1 MKQNFDIVEKFDLWN
16 EYCEYWIDHSPLLSQ
31 KDIQSS
37 KDERAKADVILNGFI
52 STYLLLSAVEM
63 NLFDVLHETPLDLPE
78 LSKRLNV
85 PETNAYRLVYMLEKM
100 QLVTI
105 KEKIEVTDF
114 SKKFFIPASNSFE
127 PYLWPRIGFTRLFLK
142 KYGPIFSEMVKTNV
156 QFDEIHWPPKNEIE
170 SRNFE
175 PIMTAEVPYLA
186 SFLSQH
192 LLSNSQKDVTMLD
205 VGGGDGTM
213 ASILV
218 KKHLDLYIDILNL
231 PSACSII
238 EETLSRWNT
247 MSKITVF
254 PANFLQDKFP
264 QGYDKILFSRVLVD
278 WEDAVVCMLLKKA
291 FNALKPKGEI
301 YILER
306 INKPDGISR
315 SWLTFMAMG
324 IEAHV
329 FARSFDEWEKLLGTE
344 GFSNISKITDGS
356 FEGYGIIKAI
366 KLK

>member
-1 MKQNFDIVEKFDLWN
+1 MNQKFDIVDKFDLWN
-16 EYCEYWIDHSPLLSQ
+16 EHCENWIDRSSLLSQ

-37 KDERAKADVILNGFI
+37 KDEREKADVILNGFI

-63 NLFDVLHETPLDLPE
+63 NLFDVLYETPLNLSE
-78 LSKRLNV
+78 LSERLKV
-85 PETNAYRLVYMLEKM
+85 PEKNVYRLVYMLEKIR
-100 QLVTI
+100 LVTI
-105 KEKIEVTDF
+105 KEKVEVTDF
-114 SKKFFIPASNSFE
+114 AKKFFIPASDSFE

-142 KYGPIFSEMVKTNV
+142 KYGPMFLEMVKTDV
-156 QFDEIHWPPKNEIE
+156 QLDEIHWPPKNETE

-192 LLSNSQKDVTMLD
+192 LLSIGQKDVTMLD

-218 KKHLDLYIDILNL
+218 KQHLGLSIDILNL

-238 EETLSRWNT
+238 EKTLSRWDT
-247 MSKITVF
+247 MTKITVY
-254 PANFLQDKFP
+254 PANFLQDNFP
-264 QGYDKILFSRVLVD
+264 KGYDKILFSRILVD
-278 WEDAVVCMLLKKA
+278 WEDVIVCMLLKKA

-315 SWLTFMAMG
+315 AWLTFMAMG
-324 IEAHV
+324 VEAHV
-329 FARSFDEWEKLLGTE
+329 FARSFDEWKKLLETE
-344 GFSNISKITDGS
+344 GFSNVSKITDGS

-366 KLK
+366 KC

>member
-1 MKQNFDIVEKFDLWN
+1 MKQNLDIVEKFNLWN
-16 EYCEYWIDHSPLLSQ
+16 EHCEYWIDHSSSLSQ
-31 KDIQSS
+31 KDMQIFNR
-37 KDERAKADVILNGFI
+37 EREKADAVLNGFI

-63 NLFDVLHETPLDLPE
+63 NLFDILYETPLDLPE
-78 LSKRLNV
+78 LSERLTAPKTNV
-85 PETNAYRLVYMLEKM
+85 YRLVYMLEKM
-100 QLVTI
+100 DLVTI
-105 KEKIEVTDF
+105 KEKVEVTEF
-114 SKKFFIPASNSFE
+114 TKKFFIPSSNIFE

-142 KYGPIFSEMVKTNV
+142 KYGPMFSEMVKTNI
-156 QFDEIHWPPKNEIE
+156 QFDEVHWPPKNETE

-192 LLSNSQKDVTMLD
+192 LLSNSRIETNMLD

-218 KKHLDLYIDILNL
+218 KKQPDLYIDILNL
-231 PSACSII
+231 PSACTII
-238 EETLSRWNT
+238 EDTLNKWNT
-247 MSKITVF
+247 TSKINVF
-254 PANFLQDKFP
+254 PANFLRDSFP

-278 WEDAVVCMLLKKA
+278 WEDEIVCMLLKKA

-301 YILER
+301 YLLER

-315 SWLTFMAMG
+315 AWLTFMAMG
-324 IEAHV
+324 VEAHV
-329 FARSFDEWEKLLGTE
+329 FARSFDEWKELLETE
-344 GFSNISKITDGS
+344 GFSNVSKITDGS

-366 KLK
+366 KC